1 MFMNRMTPVLSIAAL
16 ILSSA
21 VPAMAQT
28 PQPAAP
34 AAPPYAA
41 FQSRAIVTIS
51 DADMLASAYVNG
63 QLGPR
68 SGQDV
73 LTVTRVAPDLS
84 RFDSVSVPVSN
95 SVAGPPT
102 AVAVTRDGRFA
113 FVTESFAQRAP
124 DAERFPQLQP
134 GTRLTMVDISNLAQ
148 PRVAQTLEVGRRPE
162 GVSVN
167 PAGDMVALTLHP
179 VDGRQLVFVPVASGQ
194 MGQPQHVEVP
204 GVPKT
209 ERITH
214 VEWHPSGDF
223 VALTLVDIA
232 QVVFL
237 RVTREGGRVTVAEW
251 GNRIVTSKYP
261 FKGRFTPDGRHF
273 LTPNLWWGLDVVGFW
288 TEAQKGD
295 VTSIRFAT
303 EAVTNPANNQQQVR
317 HFLVGKADVAKD
329 PEGIAISPDGRYVVS
344 VNLETSYAPATDAR
358 MTPYSSVS
366 LMRLDPQ
373 TGRLTHLD
381 TLRYDGILPEAA
393 TFDAS
398 GRFLSILTY
407 ASFNPHDGD
416 GGFLDFFRITADE
429 KLVKLRRSAPL
440 PKGPHSMQL
449 VH

>member
-1 MFMNRMTPVLSIAAL
+1 
-16 ILSSA
+16 
-21 VPAMAQT
+21 
-28 PQPAAP
+28 
-34 AAPPYAA
+34 
-41 FQSRAIVTIS
+41 
-51 DADMLASAYVNG
+51 
-63 QLGPR
+63 
-68 SGQDV
+68 
-73 LTVTRVAPDLS
+73 
-84 RFDSVSVPVSN
+84 
-95 SVAGPPT
+95 
-102 AVAVTRDGRFA
+102 
-113 FVTESFAQRAP
+113 VTESFAQRAP

>member
-1 MFMNRMTPVLSIAAL
+1 MHSFKNTVSALALCSSLAFIGAA
-16 ILSSA
+16 SA
-21 VPAMAQT
+21 QN
-28 PQPAAP
+28 AP
-34 AAPPYAA
+34 APTPAPYVN

-51 DADMLASAYVNG
+51 DADMLATAYVDG
-63 QLGPR
+63 RLGPR
-68 SGQDV
+68 SGQDA
-73 LTVTRVAPDLS
+73 LTVTRISPDLS
-84 RFDSVSVPVSN
+84 RFESVSVPVPN

-113 FVTESFAQRAP
+113 FATESFAPRSAE
-124 DAERFPQLQP
+124 AERFAQLTP
-134 GTRLTMVDISNLAQ
+134 GSRLTMVDLSNLAA

-167 PAGDMVALTLHP
+167 PTGDLVALTLHP
-179 VDGRQLVFVPVASGQ
+179 VDGRQLAFVPVQNGQ
-194 MGQPQHVEVP
+194 MGQPQHVDVP
-204 GVPKT
+204 GVDKT
-209 ERITH
+209 TRITH
-214 VEWHPSGDF
+214 VEWHPSGNF
-223 VALTLVDIA
+223 IALTLVDVA

-237 RVTREGGRVTVAEW
+237 RVNREAGRVSVAEW
-251 GNRIVTSKYP
+251 GNRVVTSKYP

-273 LTPNLWWGLDVVGFW
+273 LTANLWWGTDVPGFW

-295 VTSIRFAT
+295 VTSIHFAT
-303 EAVTNPANNQQQVR
+303 EQTTGPNNQPQVR

-344 VNLETSYAPATDAR
+344 VNLETSYAPKTDAR

-393 TFDAS
+393 AFDAS
-398 GRFLSILTY
+398 GRFFSIVTY
-407 ASFNPHDGD
+407 ASFNPQDGE

-429 KLVKLRRSAPL
+429 KIVKLRRSAPL

-449 VH
+449 VN